1 MMITLTLLRRH
12 LSDGSERGQTMAEY
26 ALIMALVV
34 IVGLSA
40 WALLGTNIT
49 AAINKIAACV

>member
-1 MMITLTLLRRH
+1 MITLTLLRRH
-12 LSDGSERGQTMAEY
+12 LSGGSERGQTMAEY

-49 AAINKIAACV
+49 AAINQIAACV